1 MKKSH
6 KILIISLIAVLL
18 LLPLFSP
25 LIAHGYNSCVAKVME
40 SRMSRTLKKLDI
52 EVCDSANYHG
62 KLSGNGNGTAYSCV
76 FLIKGE
82 AEKVMASL
90 NEAGLGYYID
100 YATESRDGAFDIS
113 LLEHRDV
120 EFDNKEFAE
129 NPSEYFALYAYDEPE
144 LSWLG
149 DSDFCSH

>member
-6 KILIISLIAVLL
+6 KIIIITLIAVLL

-25 LIAHGYNSCVAKVME
+25 LIAHGYNACVANVME
-40 SRMSRTLKKLDI
+40 SRMSRTLKKLEI
-52 EVCDSANYHG
+52 EVCDSSNYHG

-76 FLIKGE
+76 FLIKGDP
-82 AEKVMASL
+82 EKVMASL
-90 NEAGLGYYID
+90 NAAGLGYYID
-100 YATESRDGAFDIS
+100 YATESKDGAFDIS

-120 EFDNKEFAE
+120 KFDNSEFTE
-129 NPSEYFALYAYDEPE
+129 NPSEYFALYVYDSPK

>member
-6 KILIISLIAVLL
+6 KIIIITLIAVLL
-18 LLPLFSP
+18 LFPLFSP
-25 LIAHGYNSCVAKVME
+25 LIAHGYNACVANVME

-52 EVCDSANYHG
+52 EFCDSANYHG

-76 FLIKGE
+76 FLIKGDP
-82 AEKVMASL
+82 EKVMASI
-90 NEAGLGYYID
+90 NAAGLGYYID
-100 YATESRDGAFDIS
+100 YATESKDGAFDIS

-120 EFDNKEFAE
+120 KFDNSEFTA
-129 NPSEYFALYAYDEPE
+129 NPSEYFALYAYDSPK

>member
-1 MKKSH
+1 MKKNH
-6 KILIISLIAVLL
+6 KIIIISLIAVLL
-18 LLPLFSP
+18 LLTLLSP
-25 LIAHGYNSCVAKVME
+25 LIAHGYNACVAKVME

-62 KLSGNGNGTAYSCV
+62 KLNGNGNGTAYSCV

-90 NEAGLGYYID
+90 NDAGVDYSIG
-100 YATESRDGAFDIS
+100 YATESKDGAFDIIY
-113 LLEHRDV
+113 LEHRDV
-120 EFDNKEFAE
+120 KFDNKEFAE
-129 NPSEYFALYAYDEPE
+129 NPSEYFALYAYDTTE